1 MHSGDGSLTP
11 AELYGGVD
19 WPGLRMSPAQVQG
32 LFAAADTVHD
42 GTITLEE
49 FKAALHLATMG
60 AEEDDD
66 VLDAPASA
74 GARAG

>member
-1 MHSGDGSLTP
+1 
-11 AELYGGVD
+11 
-19 WPGLRMSPAQVQG
+19 MSPAQVQG
-32 LFAAADTVHD
+32 LFAATDTDHD

-60 AEEDDD
+60 AEEDND

-74 GARAG
+74 GALPASAGAWPALAGAWAKQDE